1 MVKVKW
7 LGHSAFEIKN
17 DDFTLLIDPF
27 LTGNPKAAAKAEDL
41 CADFILLTHGH
52 GDHVGDGF
60 NIARRCDAKII
71 APNEL
76 AVYAGQKDLKNHP
89 MHIGG
94 GFDFPFGRVKL
105 TPALH
110 GSAIIEDDGTIVYTG
125 MPCGFLVYIEDV
137 TIYHAGDTALHSEME
152 FLGEFEDIDLALLPI
167 GDNFTMGPRDAAIA
181 VDMIEPRMV
190 VPMHFGTWP
199 PIDTSPED
207 FADMVDTDDVEVRI
221 LSPGEVIEL

>member
-17 DDFTLLIDPF
+17 DKFVLLIDPF
-27 LTGNPKAAAKAEDL
+27 LTGNPKAAVEAKDL
-41 CADFILLTHGH
+41 SADFILLTHGH

-60 NIARRCDAKII
+60 NIAKRCGSTII

-76 AVYAGQKDLKNHP
+76 AVYAGQKGLKNHP

-110 GSAIIEDDGTIVYTG
+110 GSAIVENDGTIVYTG
-125 MPCGFLVYIEDV
+125 MPCGFLIKIDGK
-137 TIYHAGDTALHSEME
+137 TIYHAGDTALQAEME

-181 VDMIEPRMV
+181 VDMIEPKMV
-190 VPMHFGTWP
+190 VPMHYGTWP
-199 PIDTSPED
+199 PIDASPQD
-207 FADMVDTDDVEVRI
+207 FADMVETPDVEVKI
-221 LSPGEVIEL
+221 VQPGETVTL